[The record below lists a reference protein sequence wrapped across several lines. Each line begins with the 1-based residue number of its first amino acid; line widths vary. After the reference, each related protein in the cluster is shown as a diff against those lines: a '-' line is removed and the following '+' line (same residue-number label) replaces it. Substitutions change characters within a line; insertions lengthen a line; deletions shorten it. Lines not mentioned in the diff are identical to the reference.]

1 MAEPNRARVRAFFSL
16 LRFIDVA
23 RRYLAVEFL
32 RHKSNPMRMLVMN
45 ALYSHG
51 GSMSPTE
58 LSKYVYRS
66 KHSITS
72 MVDTL
77 EKQGLVSR
85 EPNPKDRRS
94 INVSLTPKGKQFFE
108 SIMPVGWEITERAL
122 SCLDDKQVEILDG
135 ILRKVR
141 KHLLK
146 QLAQSG
152 GDYSQPQAKIRIK
165 PS

>member
-1 MAEPNRARVRAFFSL
+1 MVEPNRARVRAFFSL

-45 ALYSHG
+45 ALYSYG
-51 GSMSPTE
+51 GSMTPTE

-72 MVDTL
+72 LIDTL
-77 EKQGLVSR
+77 EGQGLVRR
-85 EPNPKDRRS
+85 EPNPDDRRS
-94 INVSLTPKGKQFFE
+94 IKIYLTPQGRQFFE
-108 SIMPVGWEITERAL
+108 SMMPVGWEITERAL
-122 SCLDDKQVEILDG
+122 SCLSDEQVDTLDS
-135 ILRKVR
+135 ILRRVR
-141 KHLLK
+141 KHLLE

-152 GDYSQPQAKIRIK
+152 GDYGELEKKTEPN
-165 PS
+165 